1 MDYAKLH
8 ADYLNSGAMAK
19 LILES
24 TYDALF
30 TQTPDGIITSW
41 NKGAEKI
48 YGYSESEIVGQSS
61 DKLIPSDKSDE
72 YRKLI
77 AKLKSGEKIE
87 GLETRRVSKFGTV
100 IDVIYSAIP
109 INEGGLVIGLA
120 VFHRDITLLKKTE
133 RDFFDLCEQASD
145 GIFIANLDGQYT
157 YVNTAACNMLGYSRE
172 ELIGKTI
179 ADLIPPGDINRL
191 EKSKTLLIHAGEIQI
206 EEWLLK
212 AKNGTF
218 IPTEISA
225 KILAD
230 GRWQALVR
238 DLSATKKAEKR
249 FTHIFESAPDGQLLV
264 DSDGVIQL
272 VNERCERM
280 FGYLRS
286 ELIGQK
292 IETLVPDRYKS
303 GHVAKREGFVK
314 EAEGKEFVGE
324 HMSRRTGAG
333 HQLWGRKK
341 DGTEFEV
348 DIVISSINLDG
359 EQVMLAVVRDLTE
372 IRKSNDYARNIGDSS
387 ENLKYYH

>member
-48 YGYSESEIVGQSS
+48 YGYSESEIVGQNT
-61 DKLIPSDKSDE
+61 DRLIPSDKSDE

-87 GLETRRVSKFGTV
+87 GLETSRVSKFGTV

-109 INEGGLVIGLA
+109 INEGGLVIGFA

-157 YVNTAACNMLGYSRE
+157 YVNTAACKMLGYSRE
-172 ELIGKTI
+172 ELIGKSI
-179 ADLIPPGDINRL
+179 ADLIPPEDKNRL
-191 EKSKTLLIHAGEIQI
+191 QESKVLLMHAGEIQI
-206 EEWLLK
+206 EEWLFK
-212 AKNGTF
+212 TRNGTF
-218 IPTEISA
+218 IPTEVSA

-238 DLSATKKAEKR
+238 DLSAIKKAGKK
-249 FTHIFESAPDGQLLV
+249 FTHIFEFAPDAQLLV

-272 VNERCERM
+272 VNEQCEKT
-280 FGYLRS
+280 FGYSRT

-303 GHVAKREGFVK
+303 GHVVKREDFVK

-333 HQLWGRKK
+333 RQLFGRKK
-341 DGTEFEV
+341 DGSEFEA
-348 DIVISSINLDG
+348 DILISAFNLDG
-359 EQVMLAVVRDLTE
+359 ERILLAVVRDLTE
-372 IRKSNDYARNIGDSS
+372 IRRSADYARNIGDSS
-387 ENLKYYH
+387 DNLKYYH